1 MHDQQPLGETSKKGE
16 ESNIR
21 SNRSLKQDSLEKP
34 ETRQV
39 RSSSPRRLIKQVA
52 LAESPPDDE
61 PHHFYRGVHSE
72 KKHFCSTSWYY
83 DFDTLITITL
93 IRRQKKSIFVKR

>member
-1 MHDQQPLGETSKKGE
+1 M
-16 ESNIR
+16 
-21 SNRSLKQDSLEKP
+21 KQDSLEKP